1 MMIETLAGLTVTVYI
16 DDILIATETEEE
28 HLKLLDE
35 TLDRI
40 AKSRFETQLKENG
53 NRFLMI

>member
-1 MMIETLAGLTVTVYI
+1 MSIETLAELTVTVYI

-40 AKSRFETQLKENG
+40 NKSRSETQLKWS
-53 NRFLMI
+53 